1 MSYKDIELNNLQENI
16 QEHGP
21 VLQAIPGL
29 KIFST
34 PFPFSFSG
42 VSVDEVLLC
51 EDGAVLPLVMRGD
64 EDLQHCEGVLH
75 LPPYVR
81 EGQASVGDENR
92 TASL

>member
-1 MSYKDIELNNLQENI
+1 MFILT
-16 QEHGP
+16 
-21 VLQAIPGL
+21 VFLQAIPGL

-34 PFPFSFSG
+34 PFPLSFSG

-81 EGQASVGDENR
+81 EGQASVGDKNR